1 MAQLEALVQQ
11 LLAQAKTSSEFQ
23 AEGMLDMS
31 EDNSTWSK
39 RHFTYSAEKDTLTQY
54 AGESS
59 NSAVEKTWVVQ
70 SFSNVSKQGAW
81 SRGRKHRF
89 NIISKEPSKLL
100 RLHAPTGAQAKQKWM
115 AALEEDKD
123 IKLGEEEVGDE
134 AGEGEDDDED
144 EDEDEGEGEGEGQG
158 EDEGEDEGEGEGE
171 GE

>member
-1 MAQLEALVQQ
+1 VVQLEALVQQ

-23 AEGMLDMS
+23 AEGVLDIS
-31 EDNSTWSK
+31 EDNSTWSQ

-59 NSAVEKTWVVQ
+59 KSAVEKTWVVQ
-70 SFSNVSKQGAW
+70 SFSNVAKQGAW

-100 RLHAPTGAQAKQKWM
+100 RLHAPTGAQAKQNWM

-123 IKLGEEEVGDE
+123 IKLGEEVGDE
-134 AGEGEDDDED
+134 AGEGEG
-144 EDEDEGEGEGEGQG
+144 EDEDEGEDEGEGEGQG